1 MLSQEF
7 PLPEVLTIWD
17 ALLTDDSRYVCKCNS
32 KALKPFS
39 LSFSTLDLDPQKY
52 ADSRIYYCFSEKIC
66 ITPPSFLYLYG
77 YYCESDMQLSKLHLQ
92 LFRGVDM

>member
-32 KALKPFS
+32 EALKPFS

-52 ADSRIYYCFSEKIC
+52 ADTRIYYCFSEKIC
-66 ITPPSFLYLYG
+66 ITPHHFYNYMGTTVNLTCNSLNYIYSSL
-77 YYCESDMQLSKLHLQ
+77 
-92 LFRGVDM
+92 GV